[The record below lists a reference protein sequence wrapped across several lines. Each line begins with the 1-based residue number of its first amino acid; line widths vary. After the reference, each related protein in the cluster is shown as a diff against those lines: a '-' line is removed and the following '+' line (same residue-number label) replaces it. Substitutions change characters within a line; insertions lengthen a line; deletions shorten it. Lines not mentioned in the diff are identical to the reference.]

1 MRHVG
6 TAISLVVG
14 LLLVA
19 CTTLVEELPETG
31 AVASIPTAPVP
42 IPIVVN
48 PVPLPTPQDP
58 APTPTPDTGPTPAPT
73 PAPTPPPAPTPA
85 PNQSCTPGPG
95 SGLNCPRTSPSFLG
109 EVTAAID
116 TLGQQQPDLF
126 NFNDQRG
133 AGGWLVLDPVRYHW
147 AVVEILNSRGLCATY
162 DGEEIAVKNGNGFS
176 DQYDIHLSSGH
187 VRRGDG
193 SYMATCTPAWF

>member
-1 MRHVG
+1 
-6 TAISLVVG
+6 VVG

-19 CTTLVEELPETG
+19 CTTLVEEMPETG

-42 IPIVVN
+42 VPIVVN

-58 APTPTPDTGPTPAPT
+58 APTPTPNTAPAPTPTPAPT
-73 PAPTPPPAPTPA
+73 PAPAPSGT
-85 PNQSCTPGPG
+85 CTPGTG
-95 SGLNCPRTSPSFLG
+95 SGLSCPTTSPSFLG
-109 EVTAAID
+109 QVNAAID

-126 NFNDQRG
+126 NFNDLRG

-147 AVVEILNSRGLCATY
+147 AVAEILNSQGLCATY
-162 DGEEIAVKNGNGFS
+162 DGEEIAVKNGNSFS

-193 SYMATCTPAWF
+193 SYMATCSPAWF